1 MEDTLAL
8 FSVIVFYLGGGS
20 YAPEVGE
27 FTGEQVGGWE
37 IKPTPFRGGSSK
49 LSLRQSCPFVKAT
62 LSSVPPFCKDH
73 PLLMAFLSPRISAR
87 TLGWR

>member
-49 LSLRQSCPFVKAT
+49 LPFRQSYPSVSTALLQGPPSPHGLPFARHFSPYFT
-62 LSSVPPFCKDH
+62 LEVDS
-73 PLLMAFLSPRISAR
+73 
-87 TLGWR
+87 